1 MPSSAPEH
9 AVRTA
14 VITTTSG
21 DRNILATV
29 TRKRVKN
36 LNLRVHADGTVT
48 MSIPMRT
55 SIARAQDFLDRK
67 APWIAQRLERIEA
80 ARNSHGIIHPA
91 TAPAG
96 PQEAGDNGA
105 NSADVAVKPRLLLWG
120 EEVDAYRALQKHGL
134 LPAVF
139 GGADSD
145 AIADGAVDT
154 ARLQRLVEIL
164 YKQEVARALP
174 QIAQPLESA
183 MGVAASR
190 WQVRSMKT
198 RWGSCTPKTA
208 AIRINSQLAAYPID
222 CLGFVVAHE
231 LVHLMEPSHNARFHM
246 LLDAYCP
253 RNRELAAQL
262 KHAPV

>member
-1 MPSSAPEH
+1 MCSSASGN

-21 DRNILATV
+21 DRSIQATV
-29 TRKRVKN
+29 TRKHVKN

-67 APWIAQRLERIEA
+67 APWIAQRLECIEA
-80 ARNSHGIIHPA
+80 ARNSRGIIHPA
-91 TAPAG
+91 AAPA
-96 PQEAGDNGA
+96 D
-105 NSADVAVKPRLLLWG
+105 SADAVTKPRLLLWG
-120 EEVDAYRALQKHGL
+120 EEVDAYSTLQKHGL
-134 LPAVF
+134 LPEVF
-139 GGADSD
+139 GGADSN
-145 AIADGAVDT
+145 AAGAGIDT
-154 ARLQRLVEIL
+154 ARLQRLVDVL
-164 YKQEVARALP
+164 YKQEVARAIP

-222 CLGFVVAHE
+222 CLNFVVAHE
-231 LVHLMEPSHNARFHM
+231 LVHLMGPSHNARFHM
-246 LLDAYCP
+246 LLDVYCP

-262 KHAPV
+262 KHAPA

>member
-1 MPSSAPEH
+1 MPPSAPEH

-21 DRNILATV
+21 DRSIQATV

-55 SIARAQDFLDRK
+55 SIVRAQDFLDRK
-67 APWIAQRLERIEA
+67 APWIAKRIERIES
-80 ARNSHGIIHPA
+80 ARSNRGIIHPA
-91 TAPAG
+91 AAPAG
-96 PQEAGDNGA
+96 AQKAGNDGA
-105 NSADVAVKPRLLLWG
+105 VGAGTAAKPRLLLWG
-120 EEVDAYRALQKHGL
+120 EEVDAYSTLQKHGL
-134 LPAVF
+134 LPEVF
-139 GGADSD
+139 GGADID
-145 AIADGAVDT
+145 AASADIDPT
-154 ARLQRLVEIL
+154 RLQRLVDVL
-164 YKQEVARALP
+164 YKQEVTRVLP

-208 AIRINSQLAAYPID
+208 AIRINSQLAAYPLD
-222 CLGFVVAHE
+222 CLSFVVAHE

-246 LLDAYCP
+246 LLDVYCP
-253 RNRELAAQL
+253 PNRELAARL
-262 KHAPV
+262 KHAPA

>member
-1 MPSSAPEH
+1 MCSSASEN

-21 DRNILATV
+21 DRSIQATV
-29 TRKRVKN
+29 TRKHVKN

-48 MSIPMRT
+48 MSMPMRT

-67 APWIAQRLERIEA
+67 APWIAQRLECIEA
-80 ARNSHGIIHPA
+80 ARNSRGIIHPA
-91 TAPAG
+91 AAPA
-96 PQEAGDNGA
+96 D
-105 NSADVAVKPRLLLWG
+105 SADAVTKPRLLLWG
-120 EEVDAYRALQKHGL
+120 EEVDAYSTLQKHGL
-134 LPAVF
+134 LPEVF
-139 GGADSD
+139 GGADSN
-145 AIADGAVDT
+145 AAGAGIDT
-154 ARLQRLVEIL
+154 ARLQRLVDVL
-164 YKQEVARALP
+164 YKQEVARAIP

-222 CLGFVVAHE
+222 CLNFVVAHE

-246 LLDAYCP
+246 LLDVYCP

-262 KHAPV
+262 KHAPA

>member
-1 MPSSAPEH
+1 MCSSASGN

-21 DRNILATV
+21 DRSIQATV
-29 TRKRVKN
+29 TRKHVKN

-67 APWIAQRLERIEA
+67 APWIAQRLECIEA
-80 ARNSHGIIHPA
+80 ARNSRGIIHPA
-91 TAPAG
+91 AAPA
-96 PQEAGDNGA
+96 D
-105 NSADVAVKPRLLLWG
+105 SADAVTKPRLLLWG
-120 EEVDAYRALQKHGL
+120 EEVDAYSTLQKHGL
-134 LPAVF
+134 LPEIF
-139 GGADSD
+139 GGADSN
-145 AIADGAVDT
+145 AAGAGIDT
-154 ARLQRLVEIL
+154 ARLQRLVDVL

-198 RWGSCTPKTA
+198 RWGSRTPKTA

-222 CLGFVVAHE
+222 CLNFVVAHE

-246 LLDAYCP
+246 LLDVYCP

-262 KHAPV
+262 KHAPA

>member
-1 MPSSAPEH
+1 MCSSASGN

-21 DRNILATV
+21 DRSIQATV
-29 TRKRVKN
+29 TRKHVKN

-67 APWIAQRLERIEA
+67 APWIAQRLECIEA
-80 ARNSHGIIHPA
+80 ARNSRGIIHPA
-91 TAPAG
+91 AAPA
-96 PQEAGDNGA
+96 D
-105 NSADVAVKPRLLLWG
+105 SADAVTKPRLLLWG
-120 EEVDAYRALQKHGL
+120 EEVDAYSTLQKHGL
-134 LPAVF
+134 LPEVF
-139 GGADSD
+139 GGADSN
-145 AIADGAVDT
+145 AAGAGIDT
-154 ARLQRLVEIL
+154 ARLQRLVDVL
-164 YKQEVARALP
+164 YKQEVARAIP

-222 CLGFVVAHE
+222 CLNFVVAHE

-246 LLDAYCP
+246 LLDVYCP

-262 KHAPV
+262 KHAPT

>member
-1 MPSSAPEH
+1 MCSSASGN

-21 DRNILATV
+21 DRSIQATV
-29 TRKRVKN
+29 TRKHVKN

-67 APWIAQRLERIEA
+67 APWIAQRLECIEA
-80 ARNSHGIIHPA
+80 ARNSRGIIHPA
-91 TAPAG
+91 AAPA
-96 PQEAGDNGA
+96 D
-105 NSADVAVKPRLLLWG
+105 SADAVTKPRLLLWG
-120 EEVDAYRALQKHGL
+120 EEVDAYSTLQKHGL
-134 LPAVF
+134 LPEVF
-139 GGADSD
+139 GGADSN
-145 AIADGAVDT
+145 AAGAGIDT
-154 ARLQRLVEIL
+154 ARLQRLVDVL

-222 CLGFVVAHE
+222 CLNFVVAHE

-246 LLDAYCP
+246 LLDVYCP

-262 KHAPV
+262 KHAPA

>member
-1 MPSSAPEH
+1 MCSSASGN

-21 DRNILATV
+21 DRSIQATV
-29 TRKRVKN
+29 TRKHVKN

-67 APWIAQRLERIEA
+67 APWIAQRLECIEA
-80 ARNSHGIIHPA
+80 ARNSRGIIHPA
-91 TAPAG
+91 AAPA
-96 PQEAGDNGA
+96 D
-105 NSADVAVKPRLLLWG
+105 SADAVTKPHLLLWG
-120 EEVDAYRALQKHGL
+120 EEVDAYSTLQKHGL
-134 LPAVF
+134 LPEVF
-139 GGADSD
+139 GGADSN
-145 AIADGAVDT
+145 AAGAGIDT
-154 ARLQRLVEIL
+154 ARLQRLVDVL
-164 YKQEVARALP
+164 YKQEVARAIP

-222 CLGFVVAHE
+222 CLNFVVAHE

-246 LLDAYCP
+246 LLDVYCP

-262 KHAPV
+262 KHAPA

>member
-1 MPSSAPEH
+1 MCSSASGN

-21 DRNILATV
+21 DRSIQATV
-29 TRKRVKN
+29 TRKHVKN

-48 MSIPMRT
+48 MSMPMRT

-67 APWIAQRLERIEA
+67 APWIAQRLECIEA
-80 ARNSHGIIHPA
+80 ARNSRGIIHPA
-91 TAPAG
+91 AAPA
-96 PQEAGDNGA
+96 D
-105 NSADVAVKPRLLLWG
+105 SADAVTKPRLLLWG
-120 EEVDAYRALQKHGL
+120 EEVDAYSTLQKHGL
-134 LPAVF
+134 LPEVF
-139 GGADSD
+139 GGADSN
-145 AIADGAVDT
+145 AAGAGIDT
-154 ARLQRLVEIL
+154 ARLQRLVDVL

-222 CLGFVVAHE
+222 CLNFVVAHE

-246 LLDAYCP
+246 LLDVYCP

-262 KHAPV
+262 KHAPA

>member
-1 MPSSAPEH
+1 MCSSASGN

-21 DRNILATV
+21 DRSIQATV
-29 TRKRVKN
+29 TRKHVKN

-67 APWIAQRLERIEA
+67 APWIAQRLECIEA
-80 ARNSHGIIHPA
+80 ARNSRGIIHPA
-91 TAPAG
+91 AAPA
-96 PQEAGDNGA
+96 D
-105 NSADVAVKPRLLLWG
+105 SADAVTKPRLLLWG
-120 EEVDAYRALQKHGL
+120 EEVDAYSTLQKHGL
-134 LPAVF
+134 LPEVF
-139 GGADSD
+139 GGADSN
-145 AIADGAVDT
+145 AAGAGIDT
-154 ARLQRLVEIL
+154 ARLQRLVDVL
-164 YKQEVARALP
+164 YKQEVARAIP

-190 WQVRSMKT
+190 WQVRIMKT

-222 CLGFVVAHE
+222 CLNFVVAHE

-246 LLDAYCP
+246 LLDVYCP

-262 KHAPV
+262 KHAPA

>member
-1 MPSSAPEH
+1 MCSSASGN

-21 DRNILATV
+21 DRSIQATV
-29 TRKRVKN
+29 TRKHVKN

-48 MSIPMRT
+48 MSMPMRT

-67 APWIAQRLERIEA
+67 APWIAQRLECIEA
-80 ARNSHGIIHPA
+80 ARNSRGIIHPA
-91 TAPAG
+91 AAPV
-96 PQEAGDNGA
+96 D
-105 NSADVAVKPRLLLWG
+105 SADAVTKPRLLLWG
-120 EEVDAYRALQKHGL
+120 EEVDAYSTLQKHGL
-134 LPAVF
+134 LPEVF
-139 GGADSD
+139 GGADSN
-145 AIADGAVDT
+145 AAGAGIDT
-154 ARLQRLVEIL
+154 ARLQRLVDVL
-164 YKQEVARALP
+164 YKQEVARAIP

-222 CLGFVVAHE
+222 CLNFVVAHE

-246 LLDAYCP
+246 LLDVYCP

-262 KHAPV
+262 KHAPA

>member
-1 MPSSAPEH
+1 MCSSASGN

-21 DRNILATV
+21 DRSIQATV
-29 TRKRVKN
+29 TRKHVKN

-67 APWIAQRLERIEA
+67 APWIAQRLECIEA
-80 ARNSHGIIHPA
+80 VRNSRGIIHPA
-91 TAPAG
+91 AAPA
-96 PQEAGDNGA
+96 D
-105 NSADVAVKPRLLLWG
+105 SADAVTKPRLLLWG
-120 EEVDAYRALQKHGL
+120 EEVDAYSTLQKHGL
-134 LPAVF
+134 LPEVF
-139 GGADSD
+139 GGADSN
-145 AIADGAVDT
+145 AAGAGIDT
-154 ARLQRLVEIL
+154 ARLQRLVDVL
-164 YKQEVARALP
+164 YKQEVARAIP

-222 CLGFVVAHE
+222 CLNFVVAHE

-246 LLDAYCP
+246 LLDVYCP

-262 KHAPV
+262 KHAPA

>member
-1 MPSSAPEH
+1 MCSSASGN

-21 DRNILATV
+21 DRSIQATV
-29 TRKRVKN
+29 TRKHVKN

-67 APWIAQRLERIEA
+67 APWIAQRLECIEA
-80 ARNSHGIIHPA
+80 ARNSRGIIHPA
-91 TAPAG
+91 AAPA
-96 PQEAGDNGA
+96 D
-105 NSADVAVKPRLLLWG
+105 SADAVTKPRLLLWG
-120 EEVDAYRALQKHGL
+120 EEVDAYSTLQKHGL
-134 LPAVF
+134 LPEVF
-139 GGADSD
+139 GGADSN
-145 AIADGAVDT
+145 AAGAGIDT
-154 ARLQRLVEIL
+154 ARLQRLVDVL
-164 YKQEVARALP
+164 YKQEVARAIP

-222 CLGFVVAHE
+222 CLNFVVAHE

-246 LLDAYCP
+246 LLDVYCP

-262 KHAPV
+262 KHASA

>member
-1 MPSSAPEH
+1 MPSSAPGN

-21 DRNILATV
+21 DRSIQATV
-29 TRKRVKN
+29 TRKHVKN

-67 APWIAQRLERIEA
+67 APWIAQRLECIEA
-80 ARNSHGIIHPA
+80 ARNSRGIIHPA
-91 TAPAG
+91 AAPA
-96 PQEAGDNGA
+96 D
-105 NSADVAVKPRLLLWG
+105 SADAVTKPRLLLWG
-120 EEVDAYRALQKHGL
+120 EEVDAYSTLQKHGL
-134 LPAVF
+134 LPEVF
-139 GGADSD
+139 GGADSN
-145 AIADGAVDT
+145 AAGAGIDT
-154 ARLQRLVEIL
+154 ARLQRLVDVL
-164 YKQEVARALP
+164 YKQEVARAIP

-222 CLGFVVAHE
+222 CLNFVVAHE

-246 LLDAYCP
+246 LLDVYCP

-262 KHAPV
+262 KHAPA

>member
-1 MPSSAPEH
+1 MCSSASGN

-21 DRNILATV
+21 DRSIQATV
-29 TRKRVKN
+29 TRKHVKN

-48 MSIPMRT
+48 MSMPMRT

-67 APWIAQRLERIEA
+67 APWIAQRLECIEA
-80 ARNSHGIIHPA
+80 ARNSRGIIHPA
-91 TAPAG
+91 AAPA
-96 PQEAGDNGA
+96 D
-105 NSADVAVKPRLLLWG
+105 SADAVTKPRLLLWG
-120 EEVDAYRALQKHGL
+120 EEVDAYSTLQKHGL
-134 LPAVF
+134 LPEVF
-139 GGADSD
+139 GGADSN
-145 AIADGAVDT
+145 AAGAGIDT
-154 ARLQRLVEIL
+154 ARLQRLVDVL
-164 YKQEVARALP
+164 YKQEVARAIP

-198 RWGSCTPKTA
+198 RWGSCTPQTA

-222 CLGFVVAHE
+222 CLNFVVAHE

-246 LLDAYCP
+246 LLDVYCP

-262 KHAPV
+262 KHAPA